1 MQMTGAQIVIETL
14 IEQGTEVVF
23 GYPGGTV
30 NDIYDQLYQN
40 KDRIRHILCSHE
52 QGGTHAADGYS
63 RASGKT
69 GVMIATSGPGA
80 TNTVT
85 GVATAY
91 MDSIPLVV
99 LTGNVS
105 ISVMGQDNFQEVDI
119 MGTTMGIVKHSYR
132 VEKVEELADTIREAF
147 YLAREGRP
155 GPVLIDIPKDV
166 QTAKCEFTQAGVIP
180 YEPAARCTEEEIDA
194 AVKLMEESRRP
205 IIYVGGGAIYAG
217 AEESILKLAQLLDAP
232 ISTSLMGVDAVPA
245 DTEGYLGMSGMHG
258 HYASTKAI
266 SEADLYVAV
275 GARFSDR
282 SVGNKEKYAS
292 RARIVHIDVDPAE
305 INKNID
311 SDVDLIGDANEVLKR
326 IIAKV
331 KGSRKPEWK
340 AEIARMKEYE
350 KKREPYFV
358 GPLTPYGIIDAV
370 CERVPEDTPV
380 VTDVG
385 EHQMWVAQRYRF
397 RRPRTFLTSGGF
409 GTMGF
414 GMGAANGAAT
424 ATGKRSILFTG
435 DGSFAMNMMELG
447 TAVTENIPVTVI
459 VFNNGTL
466 GMVRELQ
473 KFFVNEHYFA
483 TTTNRKTDFAALAEA
498 FGAKGFKAATPEEF
512 SEALEGALAA
522 EGPSLIECMISPD
535 ELVYPM
541 VPPNKSVDE
550 IMLQEERS

>member
-1 MQMTGAQIVIETL
+1 MLMTGANIAIETL
-14 IEQGTEVVF
+14 IEQGVEVIF

-30 NDIYDQLYQN
+30 NDLYDQLYLN
-40 KDRIRHILCSHE
+40 RDRIRHILCSHE

-63 RASGKT
+63 RATGKT
-69 GVMIATSGPGA
+69 GVMLATSGPGA

-85 GVATAY
+85 GIATAY

-99 LTGNVS
+99 LTGNVP

-147 YLAREGRP
+147 YLAQEGRP

-166 QTAKCEFTQAGVIP
+166 QQARCEFV
-180 YEPAARCTEEEIDA
+180 PAQKQQYTPNVCCTEEEIEE
-194 AVKLMEESRRP
+194 AVRLMEESRRP
-205 IIYVGGGAIYAG
+205 IIYVGGGAIPSG
-217 AEESILKLAQLLDAP
+217 AQESIVKLAKALDAP
-232 ISTSLMGVDAVPA
+232 ISTSLMGVAAVPC

-305 INKNID
+305 INKNVD
-311 SDVDLIGDANEVLKR
+311 SDVELIGDANEILKM
-326 IIAKV
+326 ILAKV
-331 KGSRKPEWK
+331 QGSQKPSWK
-340 AEIARMKEYE
+340 AEIEQMKAYG
-350 KKREPYFV
+350 KKHEPYFS
-358 GPLTPYGIIDAV
+358 GELTPYEVIDTV
-370 CERVPEDTPV
+370 CELVPDDTPI

-385 EHQMWVAQRYRF
+385 EHQMWVAQRYHF
-397 RRPRTFLTSGGF
+397 RKPRTFLTSGGF

-414 GMGAANGAAT
+414 GMGAANGAAV

-459 VFNNGTL
+459 VFNNGAL

-483 TTTNRKTDFAALAEA
+483 TTTNRKTDFAAMAEA
-498 FGAKGFKAATPEEF
+498 FGAKGFKASTPEEF
-512 SEALEGALAA
+512 RKALESALAA
-522 EGPSLIECMISPD
+522 DGPSLVECAISKE

-541 VPPNKSVDE
+541 VPPNKSIDE